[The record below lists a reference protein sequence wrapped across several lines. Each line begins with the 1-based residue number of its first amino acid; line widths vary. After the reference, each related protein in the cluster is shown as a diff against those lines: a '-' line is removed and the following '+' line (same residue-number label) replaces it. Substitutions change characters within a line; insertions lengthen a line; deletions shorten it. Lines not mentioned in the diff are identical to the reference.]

1 MDDRELARRI
11 RRELPPKAFQHGS
24 KRALIAVPLI
34 AGIVTLNF
42 VLIAE
47 PLRAFSALV
56 SALALGNL
64 YVSLFFF
71 GHEAGHG
78 AATRSRHLQSLLMYA
93 GFWIFCLSPHLWRV
107 WHNRVHHGYTNRAGY
122 DPDNFGD
129 VQSYVRFP
137 ATNFLLKVG
146 PGSGHW
152 LSLIYFPT
160 WFTAL
165 AQGVLWIKSRR
176 MAGFGQL
183 NRVRAAIDSALMAA
197 SWAALGVRVGIW
209 RSLLVIVLPMMT
221 ANAIAMAYISTN
233 HLLRPQVEDY
243 NVLDSSM
250 SVTTYRLLD
259 RLHFHFSHHVEHHLF
274 PSMNTHY
281 APLVRSI
288 LRRLAGDR
296 FLAPSHRQALM
307 VLFRTPR
314 VYDGVHALVDP
325 QRELRVRF
333 RDIDGALWRGDTL
346 IPVERIGG
354 ATFLETIAS

>member
-1 MDDRELARRI
+1 
-11 RRELPPKAFQHGS
+11 
-24 KRALIAVPLI
+24 
-34 AGIVTLNF
+34 
-42 VLIAE
+42 
-47 PLRAFSALV
+47 
-56 SALALGNL
+56 
-64 YVSLFFF
+64 
-71 GHEAGHG
+71 
-78 AATRSRHLQSLLMYA
+78 
-93 GFWIFCLSPHLWRV
+93 
-107 WHNRVHHGYTNRAGY
+107 
-122 DPDNFGD
+122 
-129 VQSYVRFP
+129 
-137 ATNFLLKVG
+137 
-146 PGSGHW
+146 
-152 LSLIYFPT
+152 
-160 WFTAL
+160 
-165 AQGVLWIKSRR
+165 
-176 MAGFGQL
+176 
-183 NRVRAAIDSALMAA
+183 
-197 SWAALGVRVGIW
+197 
-209 RSLLVIVLPMMT
+209 MMT